1 MARSAAERQ
10 RAYRERRL
18 GGGASRLDCIVS
30 ASAIAELG
38 RLAQHRG
45 VTRSQALEQIIGDAY
60 RAAVDSLGP
69 GDAKG
74 LTVAEPVAAVSSD
87 GQPPKSWRDRLREM
101 GAL

>member
-18 GGGASRLDCIVS
+18 GGGDSRLDCIVS
-30 ASAIAELG
+30 VSAIAELG

-45 VTRSQALEQIIGDAY
+45 VTRSQALERIIGEAC
-60 RAAVDSLGP
+60 RAMVDSP
-69 GDAKG
+69 GAGEAKG
-74 LTVAEPVAAVSSD
+74 LTVAEPVAAVSD

>member
-18 GGGASRLDCIVS
+18 EDGASRLDCIVS
-30 ASAIAELG
+30 ASAIDELG

-45 VTRSQALEQIIGDAY
+45 VTRSQALELIIGEAY
-60 RAAVDSLGP
+60 RALVDSPGT

-74 LTVAEPVAAVSSD
+74 LTVEPVAAVSND
-87 GQPPKSWRDRLREM
+87 GQSPKSWRDRLREM